1 LHGNTLTDDKF
12 DDGAFDVVIANPP
25 YGVSWKGYEKAI
37 RNDKTQRFKYVPSI
51 SDGQLL
57 FMQHLISKLSV
68 NGMGVVVHN
77 GSTLFSG
84 DAGSAESNIR
94 KWMLDIDIVEAV
106 IQLPTDE
113 FFNTGIY
120 TYLWVLNKRK
130 SGDRKDKVMLI
141 NASEKFKPLKKN
153 KGSKRKEIDEVS
165 RLEIVETL
173 ARFVDNDYARVFDK
187 EFFYFNKQGIM
198 LTNVDEQGRS
208 FAGQLKDGKTSLK
221 LAPIALDNGVRSLT
235 EFTINDSDDL
245 LAFYEQDIKPFIDSL
260 DYKDQPLVVTTDK
273 AVYSF
278 DGDRE
283 TIIKQ
288 SGAKREE
295 LGCGKIVV
303 KAAFKKATKTQ
314 AERIEITV
322 ELTPDYQK
330 DYEIIPFHRDE
341 VVNREAIAVFM
352 AKYITKPFEYLENVV
367 GVEINFNKVFY
378 QPEKL
383 RSVEEILG
391 EISVLDRELRELE
404 KLIIDN

>member
-1 LHGNTLTDDKF
+1 
-12 DDGAFDVVIANPP
+12 
-25 YGVSWKGYEKAI
+25 
-37 RNDKTQRFKYVPSI
+37 
-51 SDGQLL
+51 
-57 FMQHLISKLSV
+57 
-68 NGMGVVVHN
+68 
-77 GSTLFSG
+77 
-84 DAGSAESNIR
+84 
-94 KWMLDIDIVEAV
+94 
-106 IQLPTDE
+106 
-113 FFNTGIY
+113 
-120 TYLWVLNKRK
+120 
-130 SGDRKDKVMLI
+130 MLI

-153 KGSKRKEIDEVS
+153 KGSKRKEIDEAS

-208 FAGQLKDGKTSLK
+208 FASHLKDGKTSLK
-221 LAPIALDNGVRSLT
+221 LSPIALDNGVRSLT
-235 EFTINDSDDL
+235 EFTITDSDDL

-273 AVYSF
+273 AIYSF
-278 DGDRE
+278 DSDRE

-295 LGCGKIVV
+295 LGCGKFVV

-341 VVNREAIAVFM
+341 VANREAIAAFM

-378 QPEKL
+378 KPEKL

-391 EISVLDRELRELE
+391 EIASLDQELQELDENKRLANIRKHGFDFADISSIFDSDTVTVEDDRYNYGEQRFMTLAFLQGRIIAVVHTENDDLVRIISVRKASKYEQQIYFDQ
-404 KLIIDN
+404 I